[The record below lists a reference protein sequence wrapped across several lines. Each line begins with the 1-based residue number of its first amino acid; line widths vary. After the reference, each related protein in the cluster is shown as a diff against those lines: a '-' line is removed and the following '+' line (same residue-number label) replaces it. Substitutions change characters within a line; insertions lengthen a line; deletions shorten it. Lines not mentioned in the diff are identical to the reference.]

1 MPSFLPSTLYV
12 VVYVWKSLKFEA
24 AADWKTT
31 VFLNVYRDEDEQQFG
46 VEQEEA
52 EKGKRIYHKE
62 LLDNFCFY
70 WT

>member
-1 MPSFLPSTLYV
+1 M
-12 VVYVWKSLKFEA
+12 LK
-24 AADWKTT
+24 KVTT
-31 VFLNVYRDEDEQQFG
+31 VFFNFYRNEDEQQFG

-70 WT
+70 